1 MSNVNSTP
9 RIIYG
14 GINDKSR
21 GVATRAPIT
30 YPQHA
35 PLLRLWGQTGTDK
48 TTFVGHENSDFNAMY
63 GIETL
68 ARRGK
73 FFNLQS
79 LLAETLLGA
88 GNGFFVKRL
97 IPQDAKKS
105 RMIVGIEM
113 VRDMIPAVLERL
125 SGFNY
130 NGQINPDQASE
141 LPPVD
146 GYLSRIVLIPAEGEV
161 GTAKAQPGTL
171 EAKAGGGQSTVFPLF
186 ELPASYFGE
195 AGDNLGI
202 RCWAPNDNTNE
213 VYDEA
218 AADAFKTRMYRFQFM
233 QKVANT
239 NIPAIVLTANGE
251 DYVDVCFTE
260 GAYSASSDREYY
272 IGDTLIKAYTD
283 DGIESNLA
291 PLHSPFS
298 QIHVYSD
305 NIKTVQD
312 MIYARELDL
321 NPAIEATISQASQ
334 IDFLTGAGK
343 DGDLYQSLYLLGALN
358 GGILF
363 NDGTT
368 VYATGGSDG
377 TMGHKAYEELVTV
390 ENTAFGQLG
399 DLYENDA
406 LYPFSHIYD
415 TGLSM
420 DGKIAMMN
428 VLGQRRDLKCV
439 FTTYV
444 EAEGRA
450 PTLSEELSRA
460 EVLMTRLKA
469 YPESTL
475 YGTGVCRAEVVYQT
489 GELMGGGYS
498 KPVPQILDYA
508 LKWANFAGASTG
520 ILRDGADIDQDPNNE
535 VSLVKNLNVP
545 YFPARAQSS
554 AWASGGIYSLTSDV
568 RTNYYPCVRSVY
580 QDATSVL
587 LSPITTNIACD
598 IVRLIKRVHKKVAG
612 NAKLTKEQIIER
624 CNKEITKLVE
634 GRYAGRVQ
642 IVPETFFTADDDN
655 NGFTWHCR
663 VKLYANNPKTTMFF
677 ELETY
682 RMDALAAA
690 A

>member
-9 RIIYG
+9 RIVYG
-14 GINDKSR
+14 GFNDKSR
-21 GVATRAPIT
+21 GTATRAPVT

-48 TTFVGHENSDFNAMY
+48 TVYLGNENSDFNSMF
-63 GIETL
+63 GSETL

-97 IPQDAKKS
+97 IPEDAKKS
-105 RMIVGIEM
+105 RMIIGLEL
-113 VRDMIPAVLERL
+113 VRDLIPAVQERL

-130 NGQINPDQASE
+130 NGQINPGQTAQ
-141 LPPVD
+141 LPPID
-146 GYLSRIVLIPAEGEV
+146 GYKGRVVLMPATGAV
-161 GTAKAQPGTL
+161 GTAEPVPGTL
-171 EAKAGGGQSTVFPLF
+171 LSEVDGTQSTIYPLF
-186 ELPASYFGE
+186 ELPASYFGA
-195 AGDNLGI
+195 AGNNLGI
-202 RCWAPNDNTNE
+202 RMWAPNEKTNE
-213 VYDEA
+213 VWDEETA
-218 AADAFKTRMYRFQFM
+218 TAFKTRMFRMQFM

-239 NIPAIVLTANGE
+239 NIPAIVLTAMGE

-260 GAYSASSDREYY
+260 GAYSASTDKEFY
-272 IGDTLIKAYTD
+272 IGDVLIKAFED
-283 DGIESNLA
+283 DGIKSGLA
-291 PLHSPFS
+291 PLTSPFS
-298 QIHVYSD
+298 EIHVYSD
-305 NIKTVQD
+305 QVKAVQD
-312 MIYARELDL
+312 MIYARELAV
-321 NPAIEATISQASQ
+321 NPAIEQHIEQSSQ
-334 IDFLTGAGK
+334 IDFLTGMGM
-343 DGDLYQSLYLLGALN
+343 DGDVYQSLYLLGALN
-358 GGILF
+358 GGIVL

-368 VYATGGSDG
+368 VYATGGEDG
-377 TMGHKAYEELVTV
+377 TINHAKYEELVTV

-444 EAEGRA
+444 EAEGRY
-450 PTLSEELSRA
+450 PTLSEELSRGQ
-460 EVLMTRLKA
+460 VIMTRLKA

-475 YGTGVCRAEVVYQT
+475 YGTGICRAEVVYQT
-489 GELMGGGYS
+489 GELMDGGYS
-498 KPVPQILDYA
+498 KKVPQIIDYA
-508 LKWANFAGASTG
+508 FKLANFAGSGDG
-520 ILRDGADIDQDPNNE
+520 ILRDGADPDQDPNNE

-545 YFPARAQSS
+545 YFPARAQST
-554 AWASGGIYSLTSDV
+554 AWDSGGIYSLTADTRV
-568 RTNYYPCVRSVY
+568 QYYPCVRSVY
-580 QDATSVL
+580 QDETSVL
-587 LSPITTNIACD
+587 LSPITTSIACD
-598 IVRLIKRVHKKVAG
+598 IVRLIRRIHKKFAG
-612 NAKLTKEQIIER
+612 NAKISPEQLIER
-624 CNKEITKLVE
+624 SNKEITKLVE
-634 GRYAGRVQ
+634 GRYAGRVR
-642 IVPETFFTADDDN
+642 IIPETYLTPDDKN
-655 NGFTWHCR
+655 NGFTWHCK
-663 VKLYANNPKTTMFF
+663 VKLYANNPRTTMFF